1 MEVEAELAEPEPAA
15 VALALPESEQEP
27 VTDEELSNAVASAAV
42 SAYERELMSLGLGEL
57 SADLFGVTP
66 LADAE
71 KARPVANVRPERR
84 APEPVSEPAS
94 LDVPPTET
102 ETTAPDEAIDLS
114 ALLES
119 LDRTQDETP
128 PISDESPALDELG
141 SVELEELESEDLPQA
156 GPAPSEPETVE
167 MAAEPLSAEMSYDGI
182 GLSGGMTDEL
192 SALTGA
198 DRPARPVV
206 SVSRIPDRG
215 SGVLDAGPACR
226 QRDAAQDHRRYQEP
240 VEEERPLVQSV
251 KVVITGPFNAGKTS
265 LIKAVSEITVLSTE
279 RQVSGSSGE
288 GDGETT
294 VAMDFGRITVSED
307 VVLYLFGTPGQA
319 RFSFMWE
326 TLSEGMLGFVLLVDA
341 ADPSTFEDARDMID
355 FFTSMSDVPFVV
367 AANKVVSDDTEALR
381 RVREDLKLPEAVPL
395 LAVDARSRD
404 SVKTVLLGLLY
415 EILKSME

>member
-1 MEVEAELAEPEPAA
+1 MRRNPHLNAAPRPEPAPALVPHPEPEPETAPELEVEPEAEAEGEIEPEPEGEIELEIDVDVEVEVEVEDELAEPEPAA
-15 VALALPESEQEP
+15 VTLSLPESEQEP

-128 PISDESPALDELG
+128 PLSDESPALDELG

-215 SGVLDAGPACR
+215 SGVLMRD
-226 QRDAAQDHRRYQEP
+226 QRVDKQ
-240 VEEERPLVQSV
+240 
-251 KVVITGPFNAGKTS
+251 
-265 LIKAVSEITVLSTE
+265 TVLKII
-279 RQVSGSSGE
+279 
-288 GDGETT
+288 DG
-294 VAMDFGRITVSED
+294 IKN
-307 VVLYLFGTPGQA
+307 L
-319 RFSFMWE
+319 
-326 TLSEGMLGFVLLVDA
+326 
-341 ADPSTFEDARDMID
+341 
-355 FFTSMSDVPFVV
+355 
-367 AANKVVSDDTEALR
+367 
-381 RVREDLKLPEAVPL
+381 
-395 LAVDARSRD
+395 
-404 SVKTVLLGLLY
+404 
-415 EILKSME
+415 